1 MTEPT
6 LEEMTPQS
14 YVRRPASPIRAVR
27 WNGSNWDEVHA
38 VYPTLGEEYM
48 RARGCSEGDW
58 VMSSHPG
65 RVDFIS
71 HENFT
76 ELYTVAAPE
85 SEDEARE
92 AFWKWAKKIHS
103 EWFNSHGNL
112 NYNREGISD
121 ASWNAWKAAWHA
133 RARLSEKS

>member
-38 VYPTLGEEYM
+38 VYPTLGEEYL

-71 HENFT
+71 HDNFT

-85 SEDEARE
+85 SEDEAFER
-92 AFWKWAKKIHS
+92 
-103 EWFNSHGNL
+103 
-112 NYNREGISD
+112 
-121 ASWNAWKAAWHA
+121 AWKKEGYGNFGADSPERKAYRKGWNS
-133 RARLSEKS
+133 RAQLSAGGK